1 MGPTGPPATVA
12 ALESSLAEL
21 QQHLQHLQDT
31 HRQQQQAGEE
41 LPLPGDVSDL
51 LLLQDP
57 PLSGV
62 LADTTSADLLGE
74 GELTG
79 GTEGF
84 TDPLDLGGYT
94 DSAAAVDE
102 LSDAA
107 FMALA
112 SQSTAAAE
120 AVAEAAAASVQR
132 QQQQQA
138 GQPDRLLDTLR
149 ANLEVCGG
157 AVQLMGGLWY

>member
-1 MGPTGPPATVA
+1 VA

-21 QQHLQHLQDT
+21 QQHLKHLQDT
-31 HRQQQQAGEE
+31 DWQQQQQEGEE

-62 LADTTSADLLGE
+62 LAATSSAALLGGGEATGSTE
-74 GELTG
+74 GY
-79 GTEGF
+79 TEGF
-84 TDPLDLGGYT
+84 TDPLGGYT

-120 AVAEAAAASVQR
+120 AVAEAAAATV
-132 QQQQQA
+132 QQQA

-149 ANLEVCGG
+149 ANLEVRGVLCRFS
-157 AVQLMGGLWY
+157 VNRLS